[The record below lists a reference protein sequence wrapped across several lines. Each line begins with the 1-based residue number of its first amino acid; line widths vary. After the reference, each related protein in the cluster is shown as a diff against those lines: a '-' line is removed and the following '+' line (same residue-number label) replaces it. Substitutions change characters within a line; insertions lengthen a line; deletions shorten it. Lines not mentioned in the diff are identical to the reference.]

1 MSKNSSK
8 LIHHLGIVDGIC
20 DEVQLIQESVMNNR
34 EDLTAKNAKG
44 AKKWTSFKGIGTTRQ
59 FRKLSES

>member
-1 MSKNSSK
+1 MSKNSST
-8 LIHHLGIVDGIC
+8 LIHHLGIVAGIC

-44 AKKWTSFKGIGTTRQ
+44 AKSGLLLK
-59 FRKLSES
+59 E